1 MLAKVGF
8 RGIIEMQPS
17 FENALAQFEVV
28 LADKEQEFDKI
39 LFMNEVK
46 KLRET
51 LLIKKNQQQL
61 LPNINP

>member
-1 MLAKVGF
+1 
-8 RGIIEMQPS
+8 MQPS